1 MEILRHLAGT
11 LHPNIRRQK
20 SVEHKAELICRDAR
34 LCIKMGALAKGMH
47 SCIRPPRSD
56 DAALL
61 PCGLFER
68 GLQLRAAGLRHG
80 ARLHGLVELVA
91 HQGLGGVDGNLIAV
105 DQLDLGL
112 VHVQHLLDLQVQR
125 PVKKGQPF

>member
-20 SVEHKAELICRDAR
+20 SVKHKAELIRRDAR

-47 SCIRPPRSD
+47 SCICPPRSD

-68 GLQLRAAGLRHG
+68 GLQLPLNGGAVFLRLPSTVG
-80 ARLHGLVELVA
+80 ASIIF
-91 HQGLGGVDGNLIAV
+91 HQ
-105 DQLDLGL
+105 QLDS
-112 VHVQHLLDLQVQR
+112 HI
-125 PVKKGQPF
+125 